1 MVNPLAKKLGI
12 KPGMQ
17 ALILSPPP
25 GYLDSLDPLPEGVE
39 VSAQAKGSYPFI
51 QFFATR
57 RAEVVKTMPKL
68 LKLAAPG
75 AVVWITYPKKT
86 SGMESDL
93 SREILWEAMA
103 PTGWR
108 AVSAVAIDSVWS
120 GLRFRP
126 ESDVKSASSRK

>member
-1 MVNPLAKKLGI
+1 MTLNPLAKKLGI

-17 ALILSPPP
+17 ALILFAPPD
-25 GYLDSLDPLPEGVE
+25 YLNSLEPLPGVE
-39 VSAQAKGSYPFI
+39 ISGQAKGSYPFI

-68 LKLAAPG
+68 LKLATPG

-86 SGMESDL
+86 SGVESDL

-126 ESDVKSASSRK
+126 EADVKPASGRG